1 MFIEKESEVSKMYF
15 VKLYVKFYWEICPKE
30 FIFNKVGE
38 KSIMY
43 LNK

>member
-1 MFIEKESEVSKMYF
+1 MFIEKESEVYKMYF
-15 VKLYVKFYWEICPKE
+15 VKSYVKFYWKSCPKE